1 MGAGDGSE
9 KPSSPVVTRARA
21 RVGTTKVMTLE
32 VAEAFAAE
40 MDTDIAHSVESAS
53 HAIGV
58 NPRTLRDCLN
68 RYERGESLSEDD
80 EQVGAVLSAAK
91 SRHILELRRKG
102 EAAGGA
108 SSGPGVA
115 WYKWRLETQAP
126 KEHPR
131 KIELDADVNV
141 GGEAE
146 LREALE
152 RALRKG
158 G

>member
-1 MGAGDGSE
+1 VR
-9 KPSSPVVTRARA
+9 VVT
-21 RVGTTKVMTLE
+21 VE

-40 MDTDIAHSVESAS
+40 LRREIAHSVESAS

-58 NPRTLRDCLN
+58 NPRTLRDCIN
-68 RYERGESLSEDD
+68 RYERGESTSEDD
-80 EQVGAVLSAAK
+80 EAIGAVLSAAR
-91 SRHILELRRKG
+91 SEHILELRRKG
-102 EAAGGA
+102 ETASSS

-131 KIELDADVNV
+131 RSESAVELSVAPDSA
-141 GGEAE
+141 

-152 RALRKG
+152 RAKLG
-158 G
+158 GED